1 MTVQSILNVWLFP
14 ARHAA
19 LGPSFS
25 PVSSTHAISIA
36 RLPVWRPIRPHLP
49 GDPSTF
55 ELVRWYMRFG
65 CVIDAAGDDVAM
77 TRHPYDPD
85 EGLDGILQRYE
96 EARGSDLTVEEF
108 EGILSAAQFRG

>member
-1 MTVQSILNVWLFP
+1 M
-14 ARHAA
+14 
-19 LGPSFS
+19 
-25 PVSSTHAISIA
+25 
-36 RLPVWRPIRPHLP
+36 RP
-49 GDPSTF
+49 
-55 ELVRWYMRFG
+55 
-65 CVIDAAGDDVAM
+65 AM